1 MTTTKRF
8 KEVHNLSDRTF
19 TRLVNKIQS
28 EHPGVALTE
37 RRGSR
42 DWEILDVALFES
54 YLKKPADESYTGFQ
68 SVPKDSVQ
76 ASSSI
81 VPSGRLS
88 LSIIPARVENAVDI
102 EILPPELEYGL
113 TVRSSIQAASDLA
126 AQRLGDGQILGAKL
140 DVMASNTAAELDA
153 QQLAISQQWAALEAV
168 TIANAKARG
177 LRLAK
182 LRLQAMGDAESE
194 LLGKLQEMALEEA
207 AR

>member
-42 DWEILDVALFES
+42 DWEVLDVALFES

-68 SVPKDSVQ
+68 SVPKGSVQ
-76 ASSSI
+76 SSSSI

-88 LSIIPARVENAVDI
+88 LSIIPARVENAVDV

-153 QQLAISQQWAALEAV
+153 QQLVIAQQWAALEAV

-182 LRLQAMGDAESE
+182 LRVQAMGDAESE